1 MKYVLITHNANNL
14 GDVAILEATIQH
26 IHSIDSAP
34 AIVLESNNV
43 AQSEK
48 QFPTID
54 VGERLFPT
62 KNIKHAEKTI
72 SFSFI
77 GKNLPF
83 LYQVIKRSL
92 ASIWCAYNPK
102 SSSRYE
108 ILQHIKTA
116 DTVLSIAGDSI
127 APQYAWYLRFF
138 ELWLLSKLKKKV
150 ILYAQSIG
158 PFEGYQRKLAK
169 HYLSKATLILARD
182 QRTYDL
188 LHEYGVHT
196 QIERTADTVI
206 SLQPQANSNTERA
219 IKKYQ
224 ITEKTVGIVIRTDLY
239 SGIQKD
245 KYQEYLDGMAQV
257 VKHIIDKGYEPLFIS
272 TIAEDTEA
280 AKQFAKNNDL
290 SIETFDL
297 REYLPS
303 EVKTILSKFS
313 LVISPRMHPIILSST
328 MGTPVIGLGKE
339 FKMVNY
345 LQLIGLGEQ
354 FVPMIPLSPK
364 ILATL
369 IDSTLEHQNKI
380 RTDIHKALPCVV
392 EKSQANAQYLKRA
405 LS

>member
-1 MKYVLITHNANNL
+1 MAMC
-14 GDVAILEATIQH
+14 EATLAHIQ
-26 IHSIDSAP
+26 SIDKEAE
-34 AIVLESNNV
+34 IIIES
-43 AQSEK
+43 SDPELTISR
-48 QFPTID
+48 FPNTQAS
-54 VGERLFPT
+54 ERLFPIRS
-62 KNIKHAEKTI
+62 IKHTGSVFSL
-72 SFSFI
+72 SFVLSNAPFI
-77 GKNLPF
+77 TTTFATLF
-83 LYQVIKRSL
+83 R
-92 ASIWCAYNPK
+92 ATFCAYFGK
-102 SSSRYE
+102 SFAKSP
-108 ILQHIKTA
+108 ILKHVFDA
-116 DTVLSIAGDSI
+116 DIVVSIAGDSI
-127 APQYAWYLRFF
+127 APAYAWYLRFF

-150 ILYAQSIG
+150 VLYAQSIG
-158 PFEGYQRKLAK
+158 PFAGYQRKLAK
-169 HYLSKATLILARD
+169 RYLSKATLILARD

-245 KYQEYLDGMAQV
+245 KYQEYLNGMAQV

-280 AKQFAKNNDL
+280 AKQFAKNNNL

-303 EVKTILSKFS
+303 EVKTILSKFA

-345 LQLIGLGEQ
+345 LQLIGLGQ
-354 FVPMIPLSPK
+354 QYVPMIPLSSK
-364 ILATL
+364 KVATL
-369 IDSTLEHQNKI
+369 IDSTLENQEQI
-380 RTDIHKALPCVV
+380 RTEIQIALPCVV
-392 EKSQANAQYLKRA
+392 EKSQANAQYLKQA